1 METIHP
7 FTKYEVHQIL
17 NARFKGESL
26 QIVADRFNTT
36 RVLIRRVESEYMKN
50 VGITSAG
57 AGAGGLLGHYLHG
70 ALADEENPS
79 TLGYLASTLGGAGLG
94 GAASY
99 FGGLWLE
106 EYLFFIFVPL
116 AALMTI
122 EAVLRVKPHWS
133 KNGGKR

>member
-50 VGITSAG
+50 VGITQWHRG
-57 AGAGGLLGHYLHG
+57 EIN
-70 ALADEENPS
+70 D
-79 TLGYLASTLGGAGLG
+79 
-94 GAASY
+94 
-99 FGGLWLE
+99 
-106 EYLFFIFVPL
+106 
-116 AALMTI
+116 
-122 EAVLRVKPHWS
+122 
-133 KNGGKR
+133 